1 MSRYVLGVCGCVRVC
16 SGVCRYAWV
25 CMAMHW
31 GVREEFSE
39 YLLETRVP
47 TSADFNMYP
56 IWIFIFRPL
65 SIYMWYDYS
74 MDMRYSKDKMLW
86 FVMIEI
92 DIIEHCAAN
101 DAGIQGYYQ
110 QKVLRRHLRRR
121 HHLSWTVT
129 SQPHSMLCTV
139 KDVALGTLFMG
150 NLTLAPSIF
159 MYAHTWPWGP
169 VFGWGRGGLRCGA
182 ANFFLYCTNSIFG
195 SASQVV
201 LSSPIYEKY

>member
-1 MSRYVLGVCGCVRVC
+1 
-16 SGVCRYAWV
+16 
-25 CMAMHW
+25 
-31 GVREEFSE
+31 
-39 YLLETRVP
+39 
-47 TSADFNMYP
+47 
-56 IWIFIFRPL
+56 
-65 SIYMWYDYS
+65 
-74 MDMRYSKDKMLW
+74 
-86 FVMIEI
+86 MIEI

-169 VFGWGRGGLRCGA
+169 VFGWGRGALDMGQQIFFIVLHQFYFWKCKPSSIVISVFMKYSRKIYYNALPDTFDIDDQHSSVSISLSKARTASSSSVRPTKNGVSKSEKWFCPKFE
-182 ANFFLYCTNSIFG
+182 NFTIF
-195 SASQVV
+195 SSQVA
-201 LSSPIYEKY
+201 

>member
-16 SGVCRYAWV
+16 SGVCGYAWV

-56 IWIFIFRPL
+56 IWIFIFRP
-65 SIYMWYDYS
+65 WYDYS

-169 VFGWGRGGLRCGA
+169 VFGRGRGGLRCGA